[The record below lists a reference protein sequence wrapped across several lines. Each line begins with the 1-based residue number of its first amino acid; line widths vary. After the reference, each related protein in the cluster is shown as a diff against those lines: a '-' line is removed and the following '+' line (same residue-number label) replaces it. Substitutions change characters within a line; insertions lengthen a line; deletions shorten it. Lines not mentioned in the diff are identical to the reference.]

1 MTVLFIVFAFLTLAF
16 VLVEKFFSKDESEEM
31 QEYREQKRDDYD
43 LY

>member
-1 MTVLFIVFAFLTLAF
+1 MTVLFVGFALLTLAF

-31 QEYREQKRDDYD
+31 QEYREKKEQDYD

>member
-1 MTVLFIVFAFLTLAF
+1 MTILFIAFALLTLAF

-31 QEYREQKRDDYD
+31 QEYREKREQDYD